1 MVKKSSRFVKFNGL
15 AKNFTF
21 TLSTHSNH
29 QPMNSNTKMKRI
41 ILNCV
46 LFFLFNHALAQNNPA
61 HFKSA
66 LDFGNGT
73 VISTF
78 LDVSMVENNQFKI
91 TSPKNADLRIAGGK
105 ARLARLLGKMPK
117 KGIIVTIKGEQ
128 KADSLFGDTKI
139 PVVGKMKFKGRVN
152 QQTLSGD
159 LINKDGISIGSI
171 HGVLSTE
178 DRIDQT
184 VLYPKMLKTI
194 QDNIYSKDVL
204 QTKAYKKFEKQL
216 EKLCSKAH
224 DDIELYFGFNM
235 LSQKLPFSHLT
246 LTIAQESTKQE
257 EPVEKE
263 PVASAPKS
271 VVFEEKNSTTAY
283 LQIKNFSSSTAEL
296 EVALPKIVANAAYK
310 NLIIDLRE
318 NGGGGI
324 SAAFA
329 LAKYIVTEDLEVGYF
344 PTNKLQYSGY
354 QPELFKTLPEL
365 QPKDTEEFGN
375 ELKKSPGVKLIFK
388 KPTNPVFNGNLYV
401 LTNGHTASTCEPI
414 VYALKNR
421 KKATI
426 IGERT
431 YGGMLA
437 ASPFMVS
444 GKYMLLLPIADFY
457 TYDGVRLDRV
467 GVAPDI
473 AVKSD
478 EALTKTLEII
488 NQVSN

>member
-1 MVKKSSRFVKFNGL
+1 MAKDFV
-15 AKNFTF
+15 F
-21 TLSTHSNH
+21 TLTSHSNH
-29 QPMNSNTKMKRI
+29 LTMHSNTKMKFI
-41 ILNCV
+41 VLSFV
-46 LFFLFNHALAQNNPA
+46 LFFAFDHSLAQNNPA
-61 HFKSA
+61 HFKSEI
-66 LDFGNGT
+66 DFGNGT
-73 VISTF
+73 VITTF
-78 LDVSMVENNQFKI
+78 LDVSTADNQFKI
-91 TSPKNADLRIAGGK
+91 TSPKNADLRFVGGK

-128 KADSLFGDTKI
+128 KKDSLLGDTKI
-139 PVVGKMKFKGRVN
+139 PMFGKLKFKGSVN
-152 QQTLSGD
+152 RETLSGV
-159 LINKDGISIGSI
+159 LVNAEGISIGSI
-171 HGVLSTE
+171 HGVKSTE
-178 DRIDQT
+178 DMIDHK
-184 VLYPKMLKTI
+184 VLYPKILSTI
-194 QDNIYSKDVL
+194 QDNIYSKSVL
-204 QTKAYKKFEKQL
+204 ETKEWRKFNKKL
-216 EKLCSKAH
+216 EKLCTNAH

-235 LSQKLPFSHLT
+235 LAQKLPFTHLT
-246 LTIAQESTKQE
+246 LAIAEDKADQDEK
-257 EPVEKE
+257 VEKE
-263 PVASAPKS
+263 EPTSTPKS

-283 LQIKNFSSSTAEL
+283 LKIKNFSSSAPEL

-354 QPELFKTLPEL
+354 QPELFKTLAEL

-375 ELKKSPGVKLIFK
+375 ELKRLPGVKLIFK
-388 KPTNPVFNGNLYV
+388 KPTNPVFTGSLYV

-426 IGERT
+426 IGEKT
-431 YGGMLA
+431 YGAMLA
-437 ASPFMVS
+437 ASPFVVT

-467 GVAPDI
+467 GVEPDI

-478 EALTKTLEII
+478 DALTKVLEII
-488 NQVSN
+488 NIGEN